1 MPLLKGPKTPRALRM
16 IKFISRPLDYLEDYQ
31 RRYGDVFQVGKTP
44 ALVYVGHPE
53 GIQQIFN
60 APAEQFYTGGGG
72 GVLLQLLGENS
83 VLLLDGDRHKR
94 QRKLLMPPFHGDRLR
109 TYSQLICQV
118 TQPVLS
124 ELPTNQPFRLRP
136 PMQDITLRVIL
147 KAVFGLNEGDRY
159 EQLRYL
165 LSALLETFGSPL
177 SAILIF
183 FPQLQRDWG
192 EWSPWG
198 RFLHLKQQVDDLIYQ
213 EIRERQQQQNT
224 AGDDILTLLMSA
236 RDEAGVAMSEV
247 ELHDELM
254 TLLVAGHETT
264 ASALCW
270 ALYWIHYLPEVEEK
284 LRQELNP
291 FRDNFTPENIAKL
304 PYLTAVCQETLRI
317 YPIAL
322 MTGVR
327 LLKSPLEIMGCTL
340 PANSAIFPSV
350 YLLHQRPD
358 IFPEPKQFKPE
369 RFLQRQFSPYEYL
382 PFGGGHRRCIGSAMA
397 LLEMKLVL
405 ATVLLNGT
413 FKLPRRRVIK
423 PVRRGLTM
431 APPASLSLVRSIS

>member
-1 MPLLKGPKTPRALRM
+1 MQVLDGPKTPRALRM
-16 IKFISRPLDYLEDYQ
+16 IKFITRPLDYLEDYQ
-31 RRYGDVFQVGKTP
+31 KRYGDIFQVGETP

-53 GIQQIFN
+53 GIQQLFN
-60 APAEQFYTGGGG
+60 APPEQFYTGGGG
-72 GVLLQLLGENS
+72 GILLKLLGENS
-83 VLLLDGDRHKR
+83 VLLLDGDRHQR

-118 TQPVLS
+118 S
-124 ELPTNQPFRLRP
+124 EQVFSQLPENQPFRLRP
-136 PMQDITLRVIL
+136 PLQEITLRVIL

-159 EQLRYL
+159 ERLQYL
-165 LSALLETFGSPL
+165 LSELLETFGSPL
-177 SAILIF
+177 SAVMIF

-198 RFLHLKQQVDDLIYQ
+198 RFVRLKQQVDDLIYS
-213 EIRERQQQQNT
+213 EIRDRQKQQNLS
-224 AGDDILTLLMSA
+224 GDDILTLLMSA

-247 ELHDELM
+247 ELHDELI

-264 ASALCW
+264 ASALSW

-284 LRQELNP
+284 LRYELSQLGDK
-291 FRDNFTPENIAKL
+291 FIPEEIAKL
-304 PYLTAVCQETLRI
+304 PYLTAICQETLRI
-317 YPIAL
+317 YPITL

-327 LLKSPLEIMGCTL
+327 LLKSPFELMGHTL
-340 PANSAIFPSV
+340 PAKTAIFPSI
-350 YLLHQRPD
+350 YLLHQRPELY
-358 IFPEPKQFKPE
+358 PEPKQFKPE
-369 RFLQRQFSPYEYL
+369 RFLERQFSPYEYL

-405 ATVLLNGT
+405 ATLLLNGQ
-413 FKLPRRRVIK
+413 FKLPRRRLVK

-431 APPASLSLVRSIS
+431 APPASLSLIKNS